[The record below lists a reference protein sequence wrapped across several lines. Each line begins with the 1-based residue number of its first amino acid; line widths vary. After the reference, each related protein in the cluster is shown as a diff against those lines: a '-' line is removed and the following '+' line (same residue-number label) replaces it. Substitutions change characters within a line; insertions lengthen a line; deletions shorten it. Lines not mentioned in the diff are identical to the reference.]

1 MNRDWK
7 SFNQSFIK
15 LYLLFQKTNT
25 KIKINSVK
33 KMKEVTLILL
43 LIIAIIGIISIVIVK
58 LYYRDKEKDDEREKL
73 EEFINSTKADYDN
86 ERRKRTRRTS
96 KKRPDYTQA
105 QNYANTID
113 SQYNTA
119 KKEAKKARS
128 ALADDLV
135 ETENVGGT
143 TALLRQRAQA
153 MENAPKRQ
161 VRKVRRAPAE
171 AVTTK
176 KVQRTPERV
185 KTQMV
190 KEEEV
195 KPFQEPIKPVHTATI
210 NSARAKEEQPIA
222 KQVPMTEKQKEFI
235 SKDANKLV
243 VEDTDGG
250 VKVVKSVQPSDSIE
264 ELKESAKIE
273 DSTPKVEEQSEV
285 VEKAE
290 KETAELIKKIEEAK
304 EEVEETISADKEVKV
319 EEAEET
325 AEAEA
330 EETPA
335 KETEKTAEVKAEET
349 PAKEAEKTAEVK
361 AEETPAKEAEKTAEV
376 KTEKP
381 KAEPAE
387 TKTEETPA
395 KEAEKTVEVK
405 AEEPKAEPA
414 KEEKSETPDIEST
427 IEKIKKASAE
437 KEEAAEEES
446 AIIPEVKAETESK
459 VDEAKSAIVEGAS
472 KVSDKVS
479 QVAEKVYNDDL
490 HLILNKD
497 KKVEVDNTPE
507 NDFVTINADT
517 ETQSTSNELINS
529 AINSIRNFRKSNV
542 PEKPV
547 VVEEVD
553 DIVPEDY
560 AQELGDGIEYIGD
573 TITITPIHEE
583 EERDMAY
590 NRPNKDVDKIYKEIN
605 KESYNKTD
613 DEELSKSFEDVT
625 DETSEKDANVY
636 TKEDYEKIEKKEK
649 DKQRRAENTKKIL
662 GSKGISEEELHKRA
676 EAKERSK
683 RTRKAA
689 VAEKEPVEE
698 GQKTLMMHKARN
710 DVEEV
715 YINGTLFE
723 LKVGQV
729 VMFDIKSETYSSQI
743 LKLKPGYI
751 GVKYRSKKIWV
762 KSNTVK
768 KILK

>member
-1 MNRDWK
+1 M
-7 SFNQSFIK
+7 
-15 LYLLFQKTNT
+15 
-25 KIKINSVK
+25 
-33 KMKEVTLILL
+33 
-43 LIIAIIGIISIVIVK
+43 
-58 LYYRDKEKDDEREKL
+58 
-73 EEFINSTKADYDN
+73 
-86 ERRKRTRRTS
+86 
-96 KKRPDYTQA
+96 
-105 QNYANTID
+105 
-113 SQYNTA
+113 
-119 KKEAKKARS
+119 
-128 ALADDLV
+128 
-135 ETENVGGT
+135 
-143 TALLRQRAQA
+143 
-153 MENAPKRQ
+153 
-161 VRKVRRAPAE
+161 
-171 AVTTK
+171 
-176 KVQRTPERV
+176 
-185 KTQMV
+185 
-190 KEEEV
+190 
-195 KPFQEPIKPVHTATI
+195 
-210 NSARAKEEQPIA
+210 
-222 KQVPMTEKQKEFI
+222 
-235 SKDANKLV
+235 
-243 VEDTDGG
+243 
-250 VKVVKSVQPSDSIE
+250 
-264 ELKESAKIE
+264 
-273 DSTPKVEEQSEV
+273 
-285 VEKAE
+285 
-290 KETAELIKKIEEAK
+290 
-304 EEVEETISADKEVKV
+304 
-319 EEAEET
+319 
-325 AEAEA
+325 
-330 EETPA
+330 
-335 KETEKTAEVKAEET
+335 
-349 PAKEAEKTAEVK
+349 
-361 AEETPAKEAEKTAEV
+361 
-376 KTEKP
+376 
-381 KAEPAE
+381 
-387 TKTEETPA
+387 
-395 KEAEKTVEVK
+395 
-405 AEEPKAEPA
+405 
-414 KEEKSETPDIEST
+414 
-427 IEKIKKASAE
+427 
-437 KEEAAEEES
+437 
-446 AIIPEVKAETESK
+446 KAETESK